1 MSDRARRHV
10 AEMRKA
16 AYVAG
21 IAQSAL
27 AAARVHAV
35 TWTPESAR
43 RADEL
48 AAHLFAAIYGAD
60 QVPRA
65 YVDED
70 LLRMLDGRS
79 EKDWKALHVG
89 EFEVER
95 PDALQS
101 VAKHT
106 TTSPSGEL

>member
-1 MSDRARRHV
+1 MSDRAQRHV

-27 AAARVHAV
+27 EAARVHAV
-35 TWTPESAR
+35 TWTPQSAR

-48 AAHLFAAIYGAD
+48 ATHLFAAIYGAD
-60 QVPRA
+60 PVPRA

-79 EKDWKALHVG
+79 EKHWKARL
-89 EFEVER
+89 VEKLKID
-95 PDALQS
+95 PLQ
-101 VAKHT
+101 